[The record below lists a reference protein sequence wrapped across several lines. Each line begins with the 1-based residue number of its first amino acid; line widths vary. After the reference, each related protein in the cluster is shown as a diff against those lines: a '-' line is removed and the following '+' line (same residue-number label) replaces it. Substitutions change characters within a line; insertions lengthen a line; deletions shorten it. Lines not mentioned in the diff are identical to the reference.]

1 MCEKHFTRYQRKG
14 WEHQETNHQID
25 IGYDACRVF
34 TPVNEVPDGKAG
46 DQTCG
51 KAYDDADLERL
62 NIL

>member
-14 WEHQETNHQID
+14 WEHQETNRQID

-51 KAYDDADLERL
+51 KAYDDD
-62 NIL
+62 